1 MERAR
6 IDIILDNSGFELFA
20 DLIFALYLLSAG
32 TAETI
37 VLHPKSIPWYAAF
50 LCSRGKAANADIFRF
65 VSDVTPPDI
74 GHLFSAL
81 ANPAYFESGPRHS
94 ALDFL
99 VARLT
104 EYYAEGRI
112 IIRSHDF
119 WTTQH
124 SYWRLP
130 SRAPDVIA
138 DLQESDLVVFK
149 GDLNY
154 RKYVFS
160 NKLLTRADL
169 VRGLG

>member
-1 MERAR
+1 M
-6 IDIILDNSGFELFA
+6 S
-20 DLIFALYLLSAG
+20 
-32 TAETI
+32 
-37 VLHPKSIPWYAAF
+37 
-50 LCSRGKAANADIFRF
+50 FRF

-81 ANPAYFESGPRHS
+81 ANPAYFESGLRHS
-94 ALDFL
+94 ALEFL
-99 VARLT
+99 VARLM
-104 EYYAEGRI
+104 EFYAEGRI

-130 SRAPDVIA
+130 SKAPDVLA
-138 DLQESDLVVFK
+138 DLEESDLVIFK

-154 RKYVFS
+154 RKYVS
-160 NKLLTRADL
+160 SIKLLTRADR

>member
-1 MERAR
+1 
-6 IDIILDNSGFELFA
+6 LYA
-20 DLIFALYLLSAG
+20 DLIFALYLLSTG
-32 TAETI
+32 IAETVI
-37 VLHPKSIPWYAAF
+37 LHPKSIPWYTTPPF
-50 LCSRGKAANADIFRF
+50 PGERPLIPVSFRF

-81 ANPAYFESGPRHS
+81 ANPAYFESGSRHS
-94 ALDFL
+94 ALEFL

-104 EYYAEGRI
+104 EFYGEGRI

-130 SRAPDVIA
+130 SKAPDVLA
-138 DLQESDLVVFK
+138 DLEESDLVIFK

-154 RKYVFS
+154 RKYVS
-160 NKLLTRADL
+160 SIKLLTRVNR

>member
-1 MERAR
+1 MP
-6 IDIILDNSGFELFA
+6 
-20 DLIFALYLLSAG
+20 IF
-32 TAETI
+32 
-37 VLHPKSIPWYAAF
+37 
-50 LCSRGKAANADIFRF
+50 FRF

-81 ANPAYFESGPRHS
+81 ANPAYFESGARHS

-130 SRAPDVIA
+130 SRAPDVLA
-138 DLQESDLVVFK
+138 DLQESDLVIFK

-154 RKYVFS
+154 RKYASS
-160 NKLLTRADL
+160 NKLLTRADR